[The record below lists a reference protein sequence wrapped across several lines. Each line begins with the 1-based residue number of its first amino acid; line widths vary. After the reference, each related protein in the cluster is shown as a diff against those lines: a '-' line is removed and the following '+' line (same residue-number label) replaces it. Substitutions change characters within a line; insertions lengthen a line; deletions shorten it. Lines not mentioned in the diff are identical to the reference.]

1 MVESQVDNV
10 IVSIE
15 NVSRTY
21 DNGKIE
27 AVSNL
32 SLQVM
37 QGEFVALLGASGSG
51 KTTLLNL
58 MTGLDAP
65 TDGRV
70 RFNGA
75 TPATR
80 TKWCELRSRH
90 IGFIFQSFNL
100 LPTLTALENVEI
112 PMFGNGMNAGQRRHR
127 AYELLDRVGLSQR
140 TSHLPA
146 QLSGGERQRV
156 AIARSLAN
164 RPALLVADEPTGNL
178 DSHTSEQI
186 MALLESVHLSE
197 KSALFLVTHDQ
208 RFAARATRAVQ
219 IADGKIVA

>member
-1 MVESQVDNV
+1 MDNA
-10 IVSIE
+10 IVSLE

-21 DNGKIE
+21 DSGNIQ
-27 AVSNL
+27 AVTNL

-37 QGEFVALLGASGSG
+37 RGEFVALLGASGSG

-65 TDGRV
+65 TGGLV
-70 RFNGA
+70 RFNGSI
-75 TPATR
+75 PATR
-80 TKWCELRSRH
+80 TRWCALRSRH

-112 PMFGNGMNAGQRRHR
+112 PMFGNGMNASQRQAR
-127 AYELLDRVGLSQR
+127 ANELLERVGLSTR
-140 TSHLPA
+140 ASHLPS

-164 RPALLVADEPTGNL
+164 QPTLLVADEPTGNL
-178 DSHTSEQI
+178 DSHTAEQI
-186 MALLESVHLSE
+186 MALLERVHLSE

-208 RFAARATRAVQ
+208 RFAARATRVVQ
-219 IADGKIVA
+219 IADGKIVT